1 MKQYKHNTPEETVNK
16 IRGILSSIDI
26 LLLEKHIINSNRYS
40 CRVSIGNNGLADLNI
55 GTNGKGRSFEYSLAS
70 GYAEFAERL
79 QNRILLDAHRMVSDK
94 TFNSFSFANDAN
106 AAVKY
111 TFAPEEKEINPEDF
125 SPVVKREIRRCC
137 RVSDDTPMSKIFQ
150 TKNEDDG
157 EVCIPFYDD
166 QNQTEEWF
174 PINFVLRVTGSN
186 GMASG
191 NTPKEAV
198 LQAICEVFERYVIR
212 ELYYK
217 NITPP
222 EIPLSEF
229 KGTDIYDRLVEYKA
243 TTGHELIIKDC
254 SLGIGLPA
262 VGLAIIDRESQSYYF
277 KVGVDFV
284 PSVALE
290 RCFTETFQGRKKLD
304 GLPYNF
310 TDYNNDK
317 YKTAGELEDNLM
329 KLFVTGTGVWP
340 SCVVLGGGEPTY
352 PFKGFDPAYGQSNK
366 QDYEIARRLI
376 RNNGSSLYIRD
387 NSVLGFPSYFVLVP
401 GMSEITE
408 RNPLDPSYQFRESML
423 NLEEINHLGR
433 LTPEMARS
441 IMVGIKE
448 NYDLIKSEDFKL
460 KHVLVYN
467 VNKDLCDLEIN
478 MLAALLSCYLGN
490 MDDCVKYLTSY
501 LKGKDKGTYRY
512 YYACLDYLKTRNAL
526 NPETALKTVAL
537 LYGEEL
543 AAEVAG
549 DFKDNRAIFQYYKLP
564 NCPDCDKCRLVDE
577 CRNRQIQTIKRKITE
592 IELKNNIRQIN
603 LKEALS
609 NDEE

>member
-16 IRGILSSIDI
+16 IRGILSGIDI
-26 LLLEKHIINSNRYS
+26 LLLEKHFINSNRYS

-94 TFNSFSFANDAN
+94 TFNIYSFSNDA
-106 AAVKY
+106 KEELSY
-111 TFAPEEKEINPEDF
+111 TFAPEEKAIKPEDL
-125 SPVVKREIRRCC
+125 SPVVQKEIRKLC
-137 RVSDDTPMSKIFQ
+137 RVGDDLPISTFFPNA
-150 TKNEDDG
+150 KNG
-157 EVCIPFYDD
+157 EGEICIPFYDD

-198 LQAICEVFERYVIR
+198 LQAICEVFERYAIR
-212 ELYYK
+212 ELYYRK
-217 NITPP
+217 ITPP

-229 KGTDIYDRLVEYKA
+229 RGTEIYDRLMEYKEA
-243 TTGHELIIKDC
+243 TGHELIVKDC

-284 PSVALE
+284 PSIALE
-290 RCFTETFQGRKKLD
+290 RCFTETFQGRKTLD
-304 GLPYNF
+304 GLPYDF

-317 YKTAGELEDNLM
+317 YKTPAELEGNLLN
-329 KLFVTGTGVWP
+329 LFVTGTGVWP
-340 SCVVLGGGEPTY
+340 AAVILGGEPSY
-352 PFKGFDPAYGQSNK
+352 PFKGFDPSYGQSNK
-366 QDYEIARRLI
+366 QDFEIARRLI
-376 RNNGSSLYIRD
+376 RDNGCTLYIRD

-408 RNPLDPSYQFRESML
+408 RDPLDTTYRFTETMT

-433 LTPEMARS
+433 LTPEMAQD
-441 IMVGIKE
+441 ILNGIKD
-448 NYDLIKSEDFKL
+448 NYNLIKSEDFRL

-467 VNKDLCDLEIN
+467 VNKDLCDLELD
-478 MLAALLSCYLGN
+478 MLASLLSCYLGD
-490 MDDCVKYLTSY
+490 MEGCVKYLAAY
-501 LKGKDKGTYRY
+501 LQGKDKGVYRY
-512 YYACLDYLKTRNAL
+512 YYACLDYLKTCNAL
-526 NPETALKTVAL
+526 NAETARKTVSL
-537 LYGEEL
+537 LYGEDL
-543 AAEVAG
+543 AREIAE
-549 DFKDNRAIFQYYKLP
+549 DFKDPHAIFQYYKLP
-564 NCPDCDKCRLVDE
+564 NCPDCDNCRLVDE
-577 CRNRQIQTIKRKITE
+577 CRNRQILTIKKKIKA
-592 IELKNNIRQIN
+592 IELKRNIHQID
-603 LKEALS
+603 LKDELT
-609 NDEE
+609 NDDE

>member
-16 IRGILSSIDI
+16 IRGILSGIDI
-26 LLLEKHIINSNRYS
+26 LLLEKHFINSNRYS

-106 AAVKY
+106 EDLTY
-111 TFAPEEKEINPEDF
+111 TFAPEEKAIKPEDF
-125 SPVVKREIRRCC
+125 SPVVQKEIRRLC
-137 RVSDDTPMSKIFQ
+137 RVGDDVEISRIFP
-150 TKNEDDG
+150 KGKDDDG
-157 EVCIPFYDD
+157 EICIPLYDD

-174 PINFVLRVTGSN
+174 PVNFVLRITGSN

-191 NTPKEAV
+191 NTPKEAI

-212 ELYYK
+212 ELYYR

-229 KGTDIYDRLVEYKA
+229 KGTDIYDRLMEYKEA
-243 TTGHELIIKDC
+243 TGHELIVKDC

-284 PSVALE
+284 PSIALE

-317 YKTAGELEDNLM
+317 YKTPGDLEDNLLD
-329 KLFVTGTGVWP
+329 LFVTGTGVWP
-340 SCVVLGGGEPTY
+340 SRVVLGGEPTY
-352 PFKGFDPAYGQSNK
+352 QFCGFDPAYGQSNK
-366 QDYEIARRLI
+366 QDFEIARRLI
-376 RNNGSSLYIRD
+376 RNNGCSLYIRD

-408 RNPLDPSYQFRESML
+408 RDPLDDSYHFTKTML

-433 LTPEMARS
+433 LTPEMAER
-441 IMVGIKE
+441 IMEGIKD
-448 NYDLIKSEDFKL
+448 NYNLIKSEGFKL

-467 VNKDLCDLEIN
+467 VNKDLCDLEVD
-478 MLAALLSCYLGN
+478 MLASLLSCYLGN
-490 MDDCVKYLTSY
+490 MEDCTKYLAAY
-501 LKGKDKGTYRY
+501 LQGKDKGTYRY
-512 YYACLDYLKTRNAL
+512 YYACLDYLKTSRTL
-526 NPETALKTVAL
+526 NPEAAMKTVSL

-543 AAEVAG
+543 AREIAE
-549 DFKDNRAIFQYYKLP
+549 DFKDPHAIFQYYKLP
-564 NCPDCDKCRLVDE
+564 NCPNCDSCRLKDE
-577 CRNRQIQTIKRKITE
+577 CRNKQILTIKKKIKA
-592 IELKNNIRQIN
+592 IELERNIRQID
-603 LKEALS
+603 LKEELTN
-609 NDEE
+609 NDE